1 MKWSSFK
8 YLARQGLHNMINN
21 RLMSFASVGV
31 LTVCL
36 IITGV
41 AGLFTAN
48 MNSLMLYL
56 RSQNEV
62 VVYLD
67 ENLDETGLASVD
79 SALRSISG
87 LKEVTYVSKDEA
99 LDLMRESMGDKA
111 DLFDVFEGEE
121 NPFLANYKVVL
132 QDVGQMDEIVPQLES
147 ISGVVD
153 VNVPTGL
160 SDLVV
165 NIHKAVTVVSVGLV
179 VVLGFVS
186 IVVISNTIRL
196 TVFARR
202 KEINIMKYVGAT
214 NGFIRLP
221 FFVEGIAVGLIAGL
235 ISSAIVLGGYQLL
248 LIYSVDFPAFWGSIL
263 NDVLLGMDQI
273 WWKVLVAFLAFGSLI
288 GSVGTATSI
297 RKYLHV

>member
-67 ENLDETGLASVD
+67 ENLDDAGLASVD
-79 SALRSISG
+79 SALRAISG

-99 LDLMRESMGDKA
+99 LDLMRDSMGDKA

-263 NDVLLGMDQI
+263 NDVLLGMNQI
-273 WWKVLVAFLAFGSLI
+273 WWKVLIAFLAFGSLI